1 MASNGL
7 SKVTIIVTRSIV
19 CNIQVFQLV
28 DRRVNL
34 NVALSFKIL
43 NIDEMIF
50 PSFFFFSFFSFL
62 QLYDECEIVI
72 KIGLFLLLSSIKIF

>member
-1 MASNGL
+1 M
-7 SKVTIIVTRSIV
+7 
-19 CNIQVFQLV
+19 
-28 DRRVNL
+28 NL

-62 QLYDECEIVI
+62 QLCDECEIVI